1 MLWCG
6 GVFSKDSLLK
16 KQLRRI
22 ALLLCLFAA
31 SPSEAAVSCRNIL
44 GAVKYYFLK
53 AAKSPLEQTF
63 LEMNRIKEFP
73 IQSER
78 LVFKNLESSDMD
90 QAENLLGSS
99 KGSFFGE
106 ISSDRADFFASIVFN
121 IIKIARN
128 PFVHM
133 SPRTRVASNEIAFY
147 SKKDQALVGF
157 LGADFDFARKRVF
170 ISYVVEKAYR
180 DQGYA
185 TEVLAT
191 FIDHIQQNVE
201 GRIIFMGTVY
211 KSNFS
216 SIKVLEKTGFEF
228 LGDDGQSSDI
238 YLYRKVVSSY

>member
-1 MLWCG
+1 M
-6 GVFSKDSLLK
+6 
-16 KQLRRI
+16 
-22 ALLLCLFAA
+22 
-31 SPSEAAVSCRNIL
+31 
-44 GAVKYYFLK
+44 
-53 AAKSPLEQTF
+53 
-63 LEMNRIKEFP
+63 
-73 IQSER
+73 
-78 LVFKNLESSDMD
+78 
-90 QAENLLGSS
+90 
-99 KGSFFGE
+99 
-106 ISSDRADFFASIVFN
+106 
-121 IIKIARN
+121 
-128 PFVHM
+128 
-133 SPRTRVASNEIAFY
+133 
-147 SKKDQALVGF
+147 
-157 LGADFDFARKRVF
+157 GADFDFARKRVF